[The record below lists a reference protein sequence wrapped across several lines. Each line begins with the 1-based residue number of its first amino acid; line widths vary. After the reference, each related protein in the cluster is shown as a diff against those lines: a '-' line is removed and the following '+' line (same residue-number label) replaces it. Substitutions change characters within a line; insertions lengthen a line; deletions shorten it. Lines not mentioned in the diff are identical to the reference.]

1 MSGGGG
7 SDGKDTLTSSELRDT
22 EGHRDAGTVREMWTV
37 WMERQ
42 GGRQGRRG
50 NGQARDRDVRYSGA
64 PEVPD
69 RSYCPRMQRCQER
82 GHPFHAPTLH
92 QPCSHPFLGR
102 WGQPRC
108 QVAGQAPPA
117 PSGIC
122 LRSTCPCPKAAYL
135 PPGNRVADG
144 TWGAQV
150 AGPGQRCELC
160 AVKNGVGVG
169 GATHLGG
176 RNLNLPEAAGA
187 SGSASQAAVGTP
199 WHHRTQPAQAGGQR
213 PAGNDQ
219 APAVCAARQT
229 PRLQTEL
236 G

>member
-1 MSGGGG
+1 M
-7 SDGKDTLTSSELRDT
+7 DGVDGETGRQ
-22 EGHRDAGTVREMWTV
+22 AGTPREWPSS
-37 WMERQ
+37 RQ
-42 GGRQGRRG
+42 RWSDIR
-50 NGQARDRDVRYSGA
+50 VL
-64 PEVPD
+64 
-69 RSYCPRMQRCQER
+69 QRCQTGPTAHVCRDDKRE
-82 GHPFHAPTLH
+82 GTPFHAPTLH

-122 LRSTCPCPKAAYL
+122 LRCPCPCPKAAYL

-150 AGPGQRCELC
+150 ARPGQRCELC

-169 GATHLGG
+169 RATHLVG
-176 RNLNLPEAAGA
+176 RNPNLLEAAGV
-187 SGSASQAAVGTP
+187 SGSAFQAAVGTP
-199 WHHRTQPAQAGGQR
+199 WHHRTQPAQAGGQC
-213 PAGNDQ
+213 PAGREQ
-219 APAVCAARQT
+219 APAACAAQQT
-229 PRLQTEL
+229 PRLQAEL